1 MRYTRNYGYFQGR
14 NSMQEATMG
23 RAIIKGLAMCVVA
36 SPGWAQIDNATP
48 DNRTVIGGGNELL
61 AAGANA
67 IRAGQYDEGI
77 RLTNLGLE
85 RRDNRTSERAAALS
99 NLCAAY
105 AAKRMPDRAIELC
118 TESIAV
124 SAQNWRAYS
133 NRAYA
138 YWLKGKYLE
147 ATTDVEAAAAIS
159 PNAKQVQQIRAMIN
173 EAGLTPR
180 VTLEEHQ

>member
-1 MRYTRNYGYFQGR
+1 
-14 NSMQEATMG
+14 MQEATMV
-23 RAIIKGLAMCVVA
+23 RAILKGLAMCLVA
-36 SPGWAQIDNATP
+36 GSSSAQLENATP
-48 DNRTVIGGGNELL
+48 DNRTVIGGGNDLL
-61 AAGANA
+61 AAGADA

-85 RRDNRTSERAAALS
+85 RRENPAADRAAALS

-124 SAQNWRAYS
+124 SEHNWRAFS
-133 NRAYA
+133 NRSYA
-138 YWLKGKYLE
+138 YWLKGMYAE
-147 ATTDVEAAAAIS
+147 ATVDLDAAAAIS
-159 PNAKQVQQIRAMIN
+159 PNARQVEQIRAMIN
-173 EAGLTPR
+173 EAGLRPR

>member
-1 MRYTRNYGYFQGR
+1 MV
-14 NSMQEATMG
+14 
-23 RAIIKGLAMCVVA
+23 RAILKGLAMCFVA
-36 SPGWAQIDNATP
+36 GSSSAQLENATP
-48 DNRTVIGGGNELL
+48 DNRTVIGGGNDLL
-61 AAGANA
+61 AAGADA

-85 RRDNRTSERAAALS
+85 RRENPAADRAAALS

-124 SAQNWRAYS
+124 SEHNWRAFS
-133 NRAYA
+133 NRSYA
-138 YWLKGKYLE
+138 YWLKGMFAE
-147 ATTDVEAAAAIS
+147 ATIDLDAAAEIS
-159 PNAKQVQQIRAMIN
+159 PNARQVEQIRAMIN
-173 EAGLTPR
+173 EAGLRPR